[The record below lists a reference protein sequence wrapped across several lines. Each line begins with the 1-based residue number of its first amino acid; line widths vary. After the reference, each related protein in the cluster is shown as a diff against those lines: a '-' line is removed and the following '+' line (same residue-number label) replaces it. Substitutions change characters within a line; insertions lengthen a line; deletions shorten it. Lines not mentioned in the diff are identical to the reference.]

1 MSFIYECAYSEVEGG
16 VARSF
21 FSLPQFFVFFVFLFC
36 FVLLSN
42 GRRKKERKKWGGK
55 SGKTVCC

>member
-21 FSLPQFFVFFVFLFC
+21 FSLPQFFMFFVFLFC
-36 FVLLSN
+36 FVLFCFAL
-42 GRRKKERKKWGGK
+42 
-55 SGKTVCC
+55 